1 MLLKRTHQTISRIRR
16 KPRRKTQAQRDLG
29 KAHFDQQCDFL
40 TTMITDA
47 GKDEIE
53 RLREEYEDEEERG
66 DHDVRFVRLVRT
78 RDGAGGDWVF
88 AVG

>member
-1 MLLKRTHQTISRIRR
+1 MLLQRTHQTIMRIRR
-16 KPRRKTQAQRDLG
+16 KPRKKTQAQKDRE

-40 TTMITDA
+40 TKMITDA

-66 DHDVRFVRLVRT
+66 DHDVRFVRLIRRRNGT
-78 RDGAGGDWVF
+78 GGDWVF
-88 AVG
+88 AVE

>member
-1 MLLKRTHQTISRIRR
+1 MQIRR
-16 KPRRKTQAQRDLG
+16 NTRRKTQAQQDRE

-40 TTMITDA
+40 TKMITVA

-66 DHDVRFVRLVRT
+66 DHNVRFLRLIR
-78 RDGAGGDWVF
+78 RRGGADGDWVF
-88 AVG
+88 AVE